1 MPQAASSGTP
11 DLEGDGEM
19 AKKLFNVRYQ
29 ANLIREEAIAPA
41 ESADAPV
48 RQPESERQS
57 ILTI

>member
-1 MPQAASSGTP
+1 
-11 DLEGDGEM
+11 M
-19 AKKLFNVRYQ
+19 AKKLFYVRYQ
-29 ANLIREEAIAPA
+29 ADLIKEEAIAPA